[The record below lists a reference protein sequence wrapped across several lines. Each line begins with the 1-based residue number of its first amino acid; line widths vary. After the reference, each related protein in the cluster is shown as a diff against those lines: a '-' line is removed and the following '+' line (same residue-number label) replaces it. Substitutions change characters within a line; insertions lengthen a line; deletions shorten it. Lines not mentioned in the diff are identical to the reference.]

1 MQYVYWLVWFSPC
14 LLPVAL
20 VAGLCIAALVRQAKA
35 DRDQRDGPENN
46 TDED

>member
-20 VAGLCIAALVRQAKA
+20 VAGLCVAALVRQGQA
-35 DRDQRDGPENN
+35 DRKRREEPDA
-46 TDED
+46 TDEA